1 MKILFLDIER
11 SPNIAY
17 VWGLFKENIPL
28 ARLIDTSE
36 LLCYAAKW
44 YDSEEIYFDSVY
56 SNSPKGMLKGL
67 HKLLNEADVVVH
79 YNGTAFDIPVIN
91 TAFVE
96 NNMKPPA
103 PYKQVD
109 LLKVVRQQFKFTS
122 NKMDHVSQQLGLG
135 KKNDTTFDLWVGC
148 INNDELAWETMKEY
162 NIEDVM
168 ILERLYDKL
177 KPWIKGHPNYG
188 LYNKGEMGS
197 LVCPSCGS
205 EDFQKRGLAYT
216 TTGSYQRY
224 QCSDCGSWFRDRT
237 KNDKGKETFRH
248 V

>member
-44 YDSEEIYFDSVY
+44 HDNDEVFFDSVY
-56 SNSPKGMLKGL
+56 QSKPKAMLKGL
-67 HKLLNEADVVVH
+67 HKLLDEADVVVH

-96 NNMKPPA
+96 NGMKPPA

-109 LLKVVRQQFKFTS
+109 LLKVVRRQFKFTS
-122 NKMDHVSQQLGLG
+122 NKMDHVSEQLGCG
-135 KKNDTTFDLWVGC
+135 KKHDTNFQLWIDC
-148 INNDELAWETMKEY
+148 INNDDQAWSEMREY
-162 NIEDVM
+162 NIEDVY
-168 ILERLYDKL
+168 ILERLYGKL
-177 KPWIKGHPNYG
+177 LPWIPRHPNHG
-188 LYNKGEMGS
+188 LYEDIGE
-197 LVCPSCGS
+197 VCPSCGS
-205 EDFQKRGLAYT
+205 DHLQRRGWAFT
-216 TTGSYQRY
+216 TTGRYQRI
-224 QCSDCGSWFRDRT
+224 QCSDCGSWFRSKDRE
-237 KNDKGKETFRH
+237 DKGHDTYRNI
-248 V
+248 